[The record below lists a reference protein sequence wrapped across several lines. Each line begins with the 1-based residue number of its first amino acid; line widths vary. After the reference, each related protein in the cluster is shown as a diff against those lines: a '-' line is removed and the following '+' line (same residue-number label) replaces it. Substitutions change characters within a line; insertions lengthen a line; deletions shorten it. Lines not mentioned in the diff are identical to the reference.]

1 MGQVR
6 KEAGGRK
13 GRRKRMGR
21 ARLGAGCQEEGW
33 LGCRKKYRVCWE
45 GMPRGTGQA
54 VEGRGGRTD
63 ANPFRY
69 LQYTER
75 KEQTKRR
82 VVISVEGDGS
92 VKCGCGVLPRYQIDG
107 GNIHT
112 EIGWV

>member
-1 MGQVR
+1 MSRGRVVGLSEKISGLLGR
-6 KEAGGRK
+6 DAAG
-13 GRRKRMGR
+13 
-21 ARLGAGCQEEGW
+21 
-33 LGCRKKYRVCWE
+33 Y
-45 GMPRGTGQA
+45 GTGSRRQ
-54 VEGRGGRTD
+54 GGRTD